1 MKIMNLEIIKIFDK
15 KNNLEIKDLY
25 EIKKFTHMYSNT
37 KIPVY
42 KLIIN
47 NKPITRN
54 NSLCTEYKCLNC
66 KLNSIITL
74 NIFLRKLNRNNI
86 KYCGLC
92 KNTIEDKRENH
103 TNYMKIN
110 CYRIIKGEKF
120 KKDKKE
126 KTLEDKLLESTQNWE
141 NETDDFKD
149 KYNLIYITDDEFI
162 KIKDKIK
169 SVNNDSIILNNNWS
183 YMYNFVC
190 YNQQKFNPVLIN
202 KSENTIIKPYYI
214 KFNCENCGED
224 FITKNLATQKNR
236 IKILCKDC
244 SFCNRI
250 FKVKH
255 ITIFGNK
262 IKYNSN
268 YEKRFLTW
276 CEENNIMVKNGP
288 VIDYIW
294 NDKNHKYYLDFEIID
309 KKILLEF
316 KDNHIWRKQHIE
328 SGKFEQKNK
337 YTNIWCKENN
347 YTFHIIFPKNL
358 SEIKKKLLSL

>member
-1 MKIMNLEIIKIFDK
+1 MKIMDLEIIKIFDK

-25 EIKKFTHMYSNT
+25 EIKKFTHTNPSI

-42 KLIIN
+42 KLFIN
-47 NKPITRN
+47 NKPINKN
-54 NSLCTEYKCLNC
+54 NNLCIEYKCSNC
-66 KLNSIITL
+66 KLNNIITL
-74 NIFLRKLNRNNI
+74 NIFFKKLSKNNV
-86 KYCGLC
+86 KYCNLC
-92 KNTIEDKRENH
+92 KNADTDKISITTNTTNTIINTQEDK
-103 TNYMKIN
+103 I
-110 CYRIIKGEKF
+110 
-120 KKDKKE
+120 
-126 KTLEDKLLESTQNWE
+126 LESIQNWN

-149 KYNLIYITDDEFI
+149 RYNLVYMTDDEFI

-169 SVNNDSIILNNNWS
+169 SVNNDSIIINNNWS

-202 KSENTIIKPYYI
+202 KSENIIIKPYNI
-214 KFNCENCGED
+214 KFNCENCGEY
-224 FITKNLATQKNR
+224 FITKDLISHKNR

-244 SFCNRI
+244 SMCNTI
-250 FKVKH
+250 FKINQ

-262 IKYNSN
+262 IRYNSN

-288 VIDYIW
+288 IINYTW
-294 NDKNHKYYLDFEIID
+294 NNKNYNYCPNFEIID

-316 KDNHIWRKQHIE
+316 KDNHVWHKQNKQYNE
-328 SGKFEQKNK
+328 TSKFEQKNK

-358 SEIKKKLLSL
+358 SEIKKKILSL

>member
-1 MKIMNLEIIKIFDK
+1 MNLEIIKIFDK

-25 EIKKFTHMYSNT
+25 EIKKFTH
-37 KIPVY
+37 IY

-47 NKPITRN
+47 NKQITKN
-54 NSLCTEYKCLNC
+54 NSLCIEYKCSNC
-66 KLNSIITL
+66 KLNNIITL
-74 NIFLRKLNRNNI
+74 NIFLRKLNKNNV
-86 KYCGLC
+86 KYCNLC
-92 KNTIEDKRENH
+92 KNADSDETI
-103 TNYMKIN
+103 
-110 CYRIIKGEKF
+110 
-120 KKDKKE
+120 KE
-126 KTLEDKLLESTQNWE
+126 KPKNTLEDKLLEDKILESIQNWD
-141 NETDDFKD
+141 NETHNYKD
-149 KYNLIYITDDEFI
+149 KYNLIYMTDDEFI

-202 KSENTIIKPYYI
+202 KSENTIIKPYNI

-224 FITKNLATQKNR
+224 FITKNLATHKNR

-244 SFCNRI
+244 SMCNKI

-255 ITIFGNK
+255 VTIFGNK

-268 YEKRFLTW
+268 YEKRFLAW

-288 VIDYIW
+288 EINYIW
-294 NDKNHKYYLDFEIID
+294 NDKNYKYNPNFEIID
-309 KKILLEF
+309 KNILLDF
-316 KDNHIWRKQHIE
+316 KDNHEWRKQHIE

-347 YTFHIIFPKNL
+347 YIFYIIFPKNL